1 MRSINAIQNANRI
14 RTAEIARRRVA
25 LLIAGGLLVVWAALC
40 AI

>member
-14 RTAEIARRRVA
+14 RTAEIARRRVV
-25 LLIAGGLLVVWAALC
+25 LMIANGLLVVWAALC